1 MARWRQSYVKAKL
14 EMIAANDFT
23 PQMQLSHALK
33 DARLALDAAEDYAV
47 ADPATIADC
56 WDEAADEG
64 MPIVTASVCM
74 PGWRTADK
82 RVLSA
87 KCRGRREGVCDTAA
101 RS

>member
-1 MARWRQSYVKAKL
+1 MKAKL

-33 DARLALDAAEDYAV
+33 DARLALDAAEDTPLPIRPLSPTAGMK
-47 ADPATIADC
+47 PPMR
-56 WDEAADEG
+56 G
-64 MPIVTASVCM
+64 MPIVTGIGVC
-74 PGWRTADK
+74 PAGGTADK

-87 KCRGRREGVCDTAA
+87 KCRGRREGGVILP